1 VNTRITGIKANKAP
15 NPRKAFLSDLEDLIK
30 TLQRSGHGIIIMMD
44 ANEVMT
50 TTGELARWASRLDLR
65 DLHRNNPAPSTYLG
79 SSNRRI
85 DFIFGCSQ
93 IQEYVASAGTL
104 SYIDGPQSDHRG
116 LFVDIDLSNYLSHD
130 PNSNKHIM
138 SRARALRTGNP
149 ELVESYIREMHHYYE
164 SHSMEERIDKLYSKF
179 QTMTEAQVRRA
190 LEAWDRDQG
199 RAMKKAEKEISIPKQ
214 QYEWSPTLRN
224 AGITRRYWRLRLR
237 QAKYGEDFS
246 PTIARMQ
253 EQIQQ
258 QDATFQFPHQHD
270 STLSTT
276 EITHHLNQ
284 STKHLHECQKAATE
298 NSIQILRGLVGNVSG
313 RQ

>member
-1 VNTRITGIKANKAP
+1 
-15 NPRKAFLSDLEDLIK
+15 
-30 TLQRSGHGIIIMMD
+30 
-44 ANEVMT
+44 MT

-138 SRARALRTGNP
+138 SSARALRTGNP

-179 QTMTEAQVRRA
+179 QTMTEASGETGIRSLGPRSRTRHEKGRKGNQYTQTTVRMVTNA
-190 LEAWDRDQG
+190 A
-199 RAMKKAEKEISIPKQ
+199 KC
-214 QYEWSPTLRN
+214 RN
-224 AGITRRYWRLRLR
+224 Y
-237 QAKYGEDFS
+237 Q
-246 PTIARMQ
+246 TIL
-253 EQIQQ
+253 
-258 QDATFQFPHQHD
+258 AT
-270 STLSTT
+270 TT
-276 EITHHLNQ
+276 
-284 STKHLHECQKAATE
+284 
-298 NSIQILRGLVGNVSG
+298 
-313 RQ
+313 